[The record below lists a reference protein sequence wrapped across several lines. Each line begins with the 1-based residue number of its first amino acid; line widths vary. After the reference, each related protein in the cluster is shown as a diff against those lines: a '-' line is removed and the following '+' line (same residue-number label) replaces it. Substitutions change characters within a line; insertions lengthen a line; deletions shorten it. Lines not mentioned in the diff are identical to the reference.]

1 MSHPLS
7 SLRSHFIK
15 HITCHNPSAAFFS
28 VRRRIRSPQPR
39 RRFTFVPSPN
49 AARESHLSR
58 FNTAVSSYST
68 LPSSNGATVTDAAY
82 TSSYLSVRIS
92 CPRRVAD
99 MLSESLLCFG
109 ATSTTVDE
117 QDDHGDDE
125 KAKLSHI
132 WISSTFNVDQDVKN
146 CVVRASDSVGLKE
159 LPIYKVE
166 IHDHTDWIKQTQ
178 ESFHPVEIKEGLW
191 IVPEWRNPPDLEAIN
206 IILNPGLAFG
216 TGEHPTT
223 KLCLLLLHRLIKGG
237 EKFLDYG
244 TGSGVLAIAALKFG
258 AEFSV
263 GFDIEPQAITSA
275 RHNAALNNIEQ
286 HKLLLSLVPTKN
298 GPNFESECPVEQN
311 PYNPKIIAEKE
322 TYDVVIANILLHPL
336 LDLAE
341 RIVLYGKPGATI
353 GVSGIISDQVPIVIE
368 RYLQFLEN
376 VDVTMMDDWACI
388 SGTKKR

>member
-1 MSHPLS
+1 MSNPLS

-28 VRRRIRSPQPR
+28 VRRRIGSPQPR
-39 RRFTFVPSPN
+39 CRFTFVPSPN

-68 LPSSNGATVTDAAY
+68 LPSSNGVTDAAY
-82 TSSYLSVRIS
+82 TSPYLSVRIS

-109 ATSTTVDE
+109 ATSTTE
-117 QDDHGDDE
+117 IYHAQ
-125 KAKLSHI
+125 I
-132 WISSTFNVDQDVKN
+132 WISSTFNISQDVKD
-146 CVVRASDSVGLKE
+146 CVDRASDSVGLKE

-166 IHDHTDWIKQTQ
+166 MHDHTDWIKQTQ

-223 KLCLLLLHRLIKGG
+223 KLCLLLLHRVIKGG

-258 AEFSV
+258 AELSV
-263 GFDIEPQAITSA
+263 GFDIEPQAIISA
-275 RHNAALNNIEQ
+275 RHNAALNNIEPN
-286 HKLLLSLVPTKN
+286 KLLLNIVPTKN

-322 TYDVVIANILLHPL
+322 KYDVVIANILLYPL

-341 RIVLYGKPGATI
+341 RIVSYGKPEATI
-353 GVSGIISDQVPIVIE
+353 GVSGIIAEQVPIVIE
-368 RYLQFLEN
+368 RYSQFLEN
-376 VDVTMMDDWACI
+376 IDVKMMDDWACI
-388 SGTKKR
+388 SGTKKTNAACITS